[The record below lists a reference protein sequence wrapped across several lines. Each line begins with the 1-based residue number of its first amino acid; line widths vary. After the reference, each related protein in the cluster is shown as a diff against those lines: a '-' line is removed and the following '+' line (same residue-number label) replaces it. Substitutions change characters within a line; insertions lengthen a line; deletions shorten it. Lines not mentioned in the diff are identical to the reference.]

1 MLNKVRDYIREQDMA
16 APGDAVIVALSGG
29 ADSVC
34 LLTVMKRLDFAL
46 RAVHVHHGIRGA
58 EADRDEV
65 FVRNLC
71 ERFSVPLFV
80 AHCQV
85 PAYAAEHGLSEEEA
99 GRILRY
105 RILEEE
111 AEKWEQELS
120 GGGQVKIALA
130 HHRDDN
136 AETILHHL
144 LRGSGLT
151 GLAGIRP
158 LQGRRIRP
166 FLCVGRDEIRSYLT
180 AEHIDWCEDSTNQSA
195 DYTRNRIRSQ
205 VLPLLKETVNEQAEE
220 HILQAGQIIGQAD
233 VYLRQQ
239 AEKIWQMANDMA
251 HNEASRVPVE
261 NSMVPGPKEAPDR
274 AAIPLA
280 VFAAQPDILK
290 TYLIRHMLDRL
301 QPGWKDITS
310 RHFTAIAELA
320 GKPVGSRLDLPGG
333 LMARTGYET
342 LEIMRKTEEKPVL
355 DSKIGGRGGNAVYQT
370 APELHMSVF
379 SRQKD
384 QEIPKNQYTK
394 WFDYDKIKDT
404 LSVRTR
410 RAGDYLIL
418 PSGGRKTITRYMID
432 EKIPKET
439 RDQMLLLAEGSHV
452 LWVVGYRISEYYKIE
467 EHTENILQVTCDG
480 GKDYGR

>member
-180 AEHIDWCEDSTNQSA
+180 AEHIEQFEKDPGLRPWTS
-195 DYTRNRIRSQ
+195 
-205 VLPLLKETVNEQAEE
+205 VLPMVLIILLINLFGMDLSYAVLAGTVLALLLGWKNLPDKLRTFNEGVAKVGPAMVTTAASVGFGGAVLACTGAQTILETIASLPVNPTISLSLAASFAG
-220 HILQAGQIIGQAD
+220 ILTGNGGGGAD
-233 VYLRQQ
+233 VAMNILSGQYLAMGVQP
-239 AEKIWQMANDMA
+239 EIL
-251 HNEASRVPVE
+251 HRVV
-261 NSMVPGPKEAPDR
+261 
-274 AAIPLA
+274 
-280 VFAAQPDILK
+280 
-290 TYLIRHMLDRL
+290 
-301 QPGWKDITS
+301 
-310 RHFTAIAELA
+310 AIATAGFSCLPHNGMLITVSDTCGFSAKECYRYIFVSTVLVSLA
-320 GKPVGSRLDLPGG
+320 GLLVTVGLGCVLYPVG
-333 LMARTGYET
+333 
-342 LEIMRKTEEKPVL
+342 
-355 DSKIGGRGGNAVYQT
+355 
-370 APELHMSVF
+370 
-379 SRQKD
+379 
-384 QEIPKNQYTK
+384 
-394 WFDYDKIKDT
+394 
-404 LSVRTR
+404 
-410 RAGDYLIL
+410 
-418 PSGGRKTITRYMID
+418 
-432 EKIPKET
+432 
-439 RDQMLLLAEGSHV
+439 
-452 LWVVGYRISEYYKIE
+452 
-467 EHTENILQVTCDG
+467 
-480 GKDYGR
+480 

>member
-1 MLNKVRDYIREQDMA
+1 MLKKVRDYMREHEMT

-34 LLTVMKRLDFAL
+34 LLTVLKQLATPEFL
-46 RAVHVHHGIRGA
+46 IRAVHVHHGIRGA
-58 EADRDEV
+58 EADRDED
-65 FVRNLC
+65 FAQKLC
-71 ERFSVPLFV
+71 ESLSVPLCV
-80 AHCQV
+80 AYCHV

-105 RILEEE
+105 QVLEKE
-111 AEKWEQELS
+111 AGKWEQELPAGS
-120 GGGQVKIALA
+120 RVKIALA

-158 LQGRRIRP
+158 VQGRRIRP
-166 FLCVGRDEIRSYLT
+166 LLCVGREEIRAYLE
-180 AEHIDWCEDSTNQSA
+180 AGHISWCEDSTNQSP

-205 VLPLLKETVNEQAEE
+205 VLPLLKTAVNEQAEE

-233 VYLRQQ
+233 AYLRQQ
-239 AEKIWQMANDMA
+239 AEEIWQ
-251 HNEASRVPVE
+251 EAVCGRE
-261 NSMVPGPKEAPDR
+261 EDL
-274 AAIPLA
+274 AAIPLTA
-280 VFAAQPDILK
+280 FARQPEILK
-290 TYLIRHMLDRL
+290 TYLIRHMLDQL
-301 QPGWKDITS
+301 HPGWKDIGS

-342 LEIMRKTEEKPVL
+342 LEIVRKTEREVSVKTESGA
-355 DSKIGGRGGNAVYQT
+355 DGEIHGRQT
-370 APELHMSVF
+370 VPELHMTVF

-394 WFDYDKIKDT
+394 WFDYDKIKGT

-410 RAGDYLIL
+410 RTGDYLIL
-418 PSGGRKTITRYMID
+418 PSGGSKTIARYMID
-432 EKIPKET
+432 EKIPKEK
-439 RDQMLLLAEGSHV
+439 REQILLLAEGSHV
-452 LWVVGYRISEYYKIE
+452 LWVVGFRISEYYKIE

>member
-1 MLNKVRDYIREQDMA
+1 MLKKVRDYMREHEMT

-34 LLTVMKRLDFAL
+34 LLTVLKQLATPEFLL

-58 EADRDEV
+58 EADRDEA
-65 FVRNLC
+65 FAQKLC
-71 ERFSVPLFV
+71 ESLSVPLCV
-80 AHCQV
+80 AYCHV

-105 RILEEE
+105 QVLEKE
-111 AEKWEQELS
+111 AGKWERELPAGS
-120 GGGQVKIALA
+120 RVKIALA

-158 LQGRRIRP
+158 VQGRRIRP
-166 FLCVGRDEIRSYLT
+166 LLCVGREEIRAYLE
-180 AEHIDWCEDSTNQSA
+180 AGHISWCEDSTNQSP

-205 VLPLLKETVNEQAEE
+205 VLPLLKTAVNEQAEE

-233 VYLRQQ
+233 AYLRQQ
-239 AEKIWQMANDMA
+239 AEEIWQ
-251 HNEASRVPVE
+251 EAVCGRE
-261 NSMVPGPKEAPDR
+261 EDL
-274 AAIPLA
+274 AAIPLTA
-280 VFAAQPDILK
+280 FARQPEILK
-290 TYLIRHMLDRL
+290 TYLIRHMLDQL
-301 QPGWKDITS
+301 HPGWKDIGS

-342 LEIMRKTEEKPVL
+342 LEIVRKTERGVSVKTESGA
-355 DSKIGGRGGNAVYQT
+355 DGEIHGRQT
-370 APELHMSVF
+370 VPELHMTVF

-394 WFDYDKIKDT
+394 WFDYDKIKGT

-410 RAGDYLIL
+410 RTGDYLIL
-418 PSGGRKTITRYMID
+418 PSGGSKTIARYMID
-432 EKIPKET
+432 EKIPKEK
-439 RDQMLLLAEGSHV
+439 REQILLLAEGSHV
-452 LWVVGYRISEYYKIE
+452 LWVVGFRISEYYKIE

>member
-1 MLNKVRDYIREQDMA
+1 MLKKVRDYMREHEMT

-34 LLTVMKRLDFAL
+34 LLTVLKQLATPEFLL

-58 EADRDEV
+58 EADRDEA
-65 FVRNLC
+65 FAQKLC
-71 ERFSVPLFV
+71 ESLSVPLCV
-80 AHCQV
+80 AYCHV

-105 RILEEE
+105 QVLEKE
-111 AEKWEQELS
+111 AGKWEQELPAGS
-120 GGGQVKIALA
+120 RVKIALA

-144 LRGSGLT
+144 LRGSSLT

-158 LQGRRIRP
+158 VQGRRIRP
-166 FLCVGRDEIRSYLT
+166 LLCVGREEIRAYLE
-180 AEHIDWCEDSTNQSA
+180 AGHISWCEDSTNQSP

-205 VLPLLKETVNEQAEE
+205 VLPLLKTAVNEQAEE

-233 VYLRQQ
+233 AYLRQQ
-239 AEKIWQMANDMA
+239 AEEIWQ
-251 HNEASRVPVE
+251 EAVCGRE
-261 NSMVPGPKEAPDR
+261 EDL
-274 AAIPLA
+274 AAIPLTA
-280 VFAAQPDILK
+280 FARQPEILK
-290 TYLIRHMLDRL
+290 TYLLRHMLDQL
-301 QPGWKDITS
+301 HPGWKDIGS

-342 LEIMRKTEEKPVL
+342 LEIVRKTEREVSVKTESGA
-355 DSKIGGRGGNAVYQT
+355 DGEIHGRQT
-370 APELHMSVF
+370 DPELHMTVF

-394 WFDYDKIKDT
+394 WFDYDKIKGT

-410 RAGDYLIL
+410 RTGDYLIL
-418 PSGGRKTITRYMID
+418 PSGGSKTIARYMID
-432 EKIPKET
+432 EKIPKEK
-439 RDQMLLLAEGSHV
+439 REQILLLAEGSHV
-452 LWVVGYRISEYYKIE
+452 LWVVGFRISEYYKIE

>member
-1 MLNKVRDYIREQDMA
+1 MLKKVRDYMREHEMT

-34 LLTVMKRLDFAL
+34 LLTVLKQLATPEFLL

-58 EADRDEV
+58 EADRDED
-65 FVRNLC
+65 FAQKLC
-71 ERFSVPLFV
+71 ESLSVPLCV
-80 AHCQV
+80 AYCHV

-105 RILEEE
+105 QVLEKE
-111 AEKWEQELS
+111 AGKWEQELPAGS
-120 GGGQVKIALA
+120 RVKIALA

-158 LQGRRIRP
+158 VQGRRIRP
-166 FLCVGRDEIRSYLT
+166 LLCVGREEIRAYLE
-180 AEHIDWCEDSTNQSA
+180 AGHISWCEDSTNQSP

-205 VLPLLKETVNEQAEE
+205 VLPLLKTAVNEQAEE

-233 VYLRQQ
+233 AYLRQQ
-239 AEKIWQMANDMA
+239 AEEIWQ
-251 HNEASRVPVE
+251 EAACGRE
-261 NSMVPGPKEAPDR
+261 EDL
-274 AAIPLA
+274 AAIPLTA
-280 VFAAQPDILK
+280 FARQPEILK
-290 TYLIRHMLDRL
+290 TYLIRHMLDQL
-301 QPGWKDITS
+301 HPGWKDIGS

-342 LEIMRKTEEKPVL
+342 LEIVRKTEREVSVKTESGA
-355 DSKIGGRGGNAVYQT
+355 DGEIHGRQT
-370 APELHMSVF
+370 VPKLHMTVF

-394 WFDYDKIKDT
+394 WFDYDKIKGT

-410 RAGDYLIL
+410 RTGDYLIL
-418 PSGGRKTITRYMID
+418 PSGGSKTIARYMID
-432 EKIPKET
+432 EKIPKEK
-439 RDQMLLLAEGSHV
+439 REQILLLAEGSHV
-452 LWVVGYRISEYYKIE
+452 LWVVGFRISEYYKIE

>member
-1 MLNKVRDYIREQDMA
+1 MLKKVRDYMREHEMT

-34 LLTVMKRLDFAL
+34 LLTVLKQLATPEFLL

-58 EADRDEV
+58 EADRDED
-65 FVRNLC
+65 FAQKLC
-71 ERFSVPLFV
+71 ESLSVPLCV
-80 AHCQV
+80 AYCHV

-105 RILEEE
+105 QVLEKE
-111 AEKWEQELS
+111 AGKWEQELPAGS
-120 GGGQVKIALA
+120 RVKIALA

-158 LQGRRIRP
+158 VQGRRIRP
-166 FLCVGRDEIRSYLT
+166 LLCVGREEIRAYLE
-180 AEHIDWCEDSTNQSA
+180 AGHISWCEDSTNQSP

-205 VLPLLKETVNEQAEE
+205 VLPLLKTAVNEQAEE

-233 VYLRQQ
+233 AYLRQQ
-239 AEKIWQMANDMA
+239 AEEIWQ
-251 HNEASRVPVE
+251 EAVCGRE
-261 NSMVPGPKEAPDR
+261 EDL
-274 AAIPLA
+274 AAIPLTA
-280 VFAAQPDILK
+280 FARQPEILK
-290 TYLIRHMLDRL
+290 TYLIRHMLDQL
-301 QPGWKDITS
+301 HPGWKDIGS

-342 LEIMRKTEEKPVL
+342 LEIVRKTKREVSVKTESGA
-355 DSKIGGRGGNAVYQT
+355 DGEIHGRQT
-370 APELHMSVF
+370 VPELHMTVF

-394 WFDYDKIKDT
+394 WFDYDKIKGT

-410 RAGDYLIL
+410 RTGDYLIL
-418 PSGGRKTITRYMID
+418 PSGGSKTIARYMID
-432 EKIPKET
+432 EKIPKEK
-439 RDQMLLLAEGSHV
+439 REQILLLAEGSHV
-452 LWVVGYRISEYYKIE
+452 LWVVGFRISEYYKIE

>member
-1 MLNKVRDYIREQDMA
+1 MLKKVRDYMREHEMT

-34 LLTVMKRLDFAL
+34 LLTVLKQLATPEFLL

-58 EADRDEV
+58 EADRDEA
-65 FVRNLC
+65 FAQKLC
-71 ERFSVPLFV
+71 ESLSVPLCV
-80 AHCQV
+80 AYCHV

-105 RILEEE
+105 QVLEKE
-111 AEKWEQELS
+111 AGKWEQELPAGS
-120 GGGQVKIALA
+120 RVKIALA

-158 LQGRRIRP
+158 VQGRRIRP
-166 FLCVGRDEIRSYLT
+166 LLCVGREEIRAHLE
-180 AEHIDWCEDSTNQSA
+180 AGHISWCEDSTNQSP

-205 VLPLLKETVNEQAEE
+205 VLPLLKTAVNEQAEE

-233 VYLRQQ
+233 AYLRQQ
-239 AEKIWQMANDMA
+239 AEEIW
-251 HNEASRVPVE
+251 HEAVCGRE
-261 NSMVPGPKEAPDR
+261 EDL
-274 AAIPLA
+274 AAIPLTA
-280 VFAAQPDILK
+280 FARQPEILK
-290 TYLIRHMLDRL
+290 TYLIRHMLDQL
-301 QPGWKDITS
+301 HPGWKDIGS

-342 LEIMRKTEEKPVL
+342 LEIVRKTEREVSVKTESGA
-355 DSKIGGRGGNAVYQT
+355 DGEIHGRQT
-370 APELHMSVF
+370 VPELHMTVF

-394 WFDYDKIKDT
+394 WFDYDKIKGT

-410 RAGDYLIL
+410 RTGDYLIL
-418 PSGGRKTITRYMID
+418 PSGGSKTIARYMID
-432 EKIPKET
+432 EKIPKEK
-439 RDQMLLLAEGSHV
+439 REQILLLAEGSHV
-452 LWVVGYRISEYYKIE
+452 LWVVGFRISEYYKIE

>member
-1 MLNKVRDYIREQDMA
+1 MLNKVRDYIREQGMITQ
-16 APGDAVIVALSGG
+16 GVAVIVALSGG

-34 LLTVMKRLDFAL
+34 LLTVLKQLDFAL

-58 EADRDEV
+58 EADRDEAV
-65 FVRNLC
+65 VQALC
-71 ERFSVPLFV
+71 ESLSVPLYV

-105 RILEEE
+105 QILEEE
-111 AEKWEQELS
+111 AEIWEREFS
-120 GGGQVKIALA
+120 DGSRVKLALA

-158 LQGRRIRP
+158 VQGRRIRP
-166 FLCVGRDEIRSYLT
+166 LLCVGREEIRAFLE
-180 AEHIDWCEDSTNQSA
+180 AGHISWWADSTSQSP

-205 VLPLLKETVNEQAEE
+205 VLPLLKTAVNEQAEE

-233 VYLRQQ
+233 AYLRQQ
-239 AEKIWQMANDMA
+239 AEEIWQ
-251 HNEASRVPVE
+251 EAGCGRE
-261 NSMVPGPKEAPDR
+261 EDL
-274 AAIPLA
+274 AAIPLTA
-280 VFAAQPDILK
+280 FARQPEILK
-290 TYLIRHMLDRL
+290 TYLIRHMLDQL
-301 QPGWKDITS
+301 HPGWKDIGS

-342 LEIMRKTEEKPVL
+342 LEIVRKTEREVSVKTESGA
-355 DSKIGGRGGNAVYQT
+355 DGEIHGRQT
-370 APELHMSVF
+370 VPELHMTVF

-394 WFDYDKIKDT
+394 WFDYDKIKGT

-410 RAGDYLIL
+410 RTGDYLIL
-418 PSGGRKTITRYMID
+418 PSGGSKTIARYMID
-432 EKIPKET
+432 EKIPKEK
-439 RDQMLLLAEGSHV
+439 REQILLLAEGSHV
-452 LWVVGYRISEYYKIE
+452 LWVVGFRISEYYKIE

>member
-1 MLNKVRDYIREQDMA
+1 MLKKVRDYMREHEMT

-34 LLTVMKRLDFAL
+34 LLTVLKQLATPEFLL

-58 EADRDEV
+58 EADRDEA
-65 FVRNLC
+65 FAQKLC
-71 ERFSVPLFV
+71 ESLSVSLCV
-80 AHCQV
+80 AYCHV

-105 RILEEE
+105 QVLEKE
-111 AEKWEQELS
+111 AGKWEQELPAGS
-120 GGGQVKIALA
+120 RVKIALA

-158 LQGRRIRP
+158 VQGRRIRP
-166 FLCVGRDEIRSYLT
+166 LLCVGREEIRAYLE
-180 AEHIDWCEDSTNQSA
+180 AGHISWCEDSTNQSP

-205 VLPLLKETVNEQAEE
+205 VLPLLKTAVNEQAEE

-233 VYLRQQ
+233 AYLRQQ
-239 AEKIWQMANDMA
+239 AEEIWQ
-251 HNEASRVPVE
+251 EAVCGRE
-261 NSMVPGPKEAPDR
+261 EDL
-274 AAIPLA
+274 AAIPLTA
-280 VFAAQPDILK
+280 FARQPEILK
-290 TYLIRHMLDRL
+290 TYLIRHMLDQL
-301 QPGWKDITS
+301 HPGWKDIGS

-342 LEIMRKTEEKPVL
+342 LEIVRKTERGVSVKTESGA
-355 DSKIGGRGGNAVYQT
+355 DGEIHGRQT
-370 APELHMSVF
+370 VPELHMTVF

-394 WFDYDKIKDT
+394 WFDYDKIKKC
-404 LSVRTR
+404 LEIRGR
-410 RAGDYLIL
+410 KPGDYLEINRAH
-418 PSGGRKTITRYMID
+418 GRKKLKAYLID
-432 EKIPKET
+432 EKVPASE
-439 RDQMLLLAEGSHV
+439 RDELLLLADGAHIV
-452 LWVVGYRISEYYKIE
+452 WIPGHRISEAYKVTE
-467 EHTENILQVTCDG
+467 ETRNILKVQISG
-480 GKDYGR
+480 GNEHG